1 MSNESFGKI
10 FFEKIISDYRN
21 HLLLYKKLEK
31 EDQKMIGL
39 GLIDT
44 VEYRKIFE
52 LHMEQ
57 RYFLIYLKKIIEY
70 VSRMSKQYIENFF
83 SRKSLIIDRVKVWKK
98 CDIRVVRK
106 LRKKH
111 GNDSVEVMKKIIND
125 SFYKIQKYIDSL
137 EEEIKETLNGNKSD

>member
-57 RYFLIYLKKIIEY
+57 RYFLIYQIGRAH
-70 VSRMSKQYIENFF
+70 V
-83 SRKSLIIDRVKVWKK
+83 
-98 CDIRVVRK
+98 
-106 LRKKH
+106 
-111 GNDSVEVMKKIIND
+111 
-125 SFYKIQKYIDSL
+125 
-137 EEEIKETLNGNKSD
+137 